1 MRSDDVAA
9 WWSRAENLALD
20 ILEDLRFWA
29 GALCRAIDVTDV
41 TDILED
47 LRFWAHGT
55 PIVLSLV
62 THVTPRFVP
71 LHSRLDGLTLHPVS
85 CRYAVGWTD

>member
-1 MRSDDVAA
+1 MQRSCLAVSKSKVRDAQLHHAPEDDVAA
-9 WWSRAENLALD
+9 WWSRAENLAL
-20 ILEDLRFWA
+20 
-29 GALCRAIDVTDV
+29 
-41 TDILED
+41 DILED